1 MEHDCLHY
9 IRGRERPLGLIERT
23 TNEHEYTRML
33 ARSYLCSFV
42 CIRGFYPMRL
52 ESSGIV
58 AFRSRES
65 RVSFA
70 ERKTTVVLIV
80 VKLFGTSSHVDSCYE
95 IGVSVFGVAVYA

>member
-1 MEHDCLHY
+1 MYSWFLPNA
-9 IRGRERPLGLIERT
+9 IRELW
-23 TNEHEYTRML
+23 H
-33 ARSYLCSFV
+33 S
-42 CIRGFYPMRL
+42 RL
-52 ESSGIV
+52 SL
-58 AFRSRES
+58 RES